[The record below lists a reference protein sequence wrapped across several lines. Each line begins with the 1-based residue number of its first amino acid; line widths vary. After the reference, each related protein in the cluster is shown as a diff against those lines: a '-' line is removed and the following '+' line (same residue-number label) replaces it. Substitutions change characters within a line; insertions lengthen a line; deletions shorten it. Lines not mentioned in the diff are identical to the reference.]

1 MNIKK
6 MTKEELEE
14 LSYTDIAYH
23 LLQEKKDTIS
33 INELFDEIGKL
44 LELPK
49 KKIEEKIADFYTAIS
64 TDRRFIV
71 LDAGVVDLRSRH
83 SVKIHED
90 DLDSDDYDDLVNELE
105 EEEELDD
112 SLDED
117 YNSIVD
123 DEDYEDDSDDLKDLL
138 IVDEKDLEE

>member
-83 SVKIHED
+83 AVKIHED